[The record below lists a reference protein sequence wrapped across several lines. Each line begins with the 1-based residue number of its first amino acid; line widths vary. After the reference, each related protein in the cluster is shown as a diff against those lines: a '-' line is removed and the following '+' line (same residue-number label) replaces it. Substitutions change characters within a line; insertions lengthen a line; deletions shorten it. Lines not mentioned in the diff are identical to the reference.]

1 MLRVGRYGAYVER
14 GDERASVPEGLAP
27 DELDALKA
35 EELLA
40 MPSGDRDL
48 GVDPS
53 TGRDI
58 VAKAG
63 RFGPYVTEVLEDG
76 APKSAKPRTGSLF
89 ASMSLDTVTIEDALR
104 LLSLPRVVGVDTE
117 GIEVTAQK
125 GRYGPYLK
133 KGTDSRTLETEE
145 QIFAITID
153 EALAIYALPKVRGR
167 AAAAPPLRELGPDP
181 VSGEPILLK
190 DGRFG
195 PYVTD
200 GTVNA
205 SLRKGDDPNSIT
217 PERAA
222 ELIADRRL
230 AAPTK
235 KTRKATKKAPAKKAA
250 KKTSATKLGVTTT
263 VKKAAAKKATK
274 KAAAKKTGVG
284 RASAEKA
291 GVGV

>member
-1 MLRVGRYGAYVER
+1 V
-14 GDERASVPEGLAP
+14 
-27 DELDALKA
+27 DA
-35 EELLA
+35 
-40 MPSGDRDL
+40 
-48 GVDPS
+48 
-53 TGRDI
+53 
-58 VAKAG
+58 
-63 RFGPYVTEVLEDG
+63 
-76 APKSAKPRTGSLF
+76 
-89 ASMSLDTVTIEDALR
+89 
-104 LLSLPRVVGVDTE
+104 E

-167 AAAAPPLRELGPDP
+167 AVAAPPLRELGPDP

-235 KTRKATKKAPAKKAA
+235 KTRKATKKAPSKKVVAKRAAA
-250 KKTSATKLGVTTT
+250 KKSGATTT